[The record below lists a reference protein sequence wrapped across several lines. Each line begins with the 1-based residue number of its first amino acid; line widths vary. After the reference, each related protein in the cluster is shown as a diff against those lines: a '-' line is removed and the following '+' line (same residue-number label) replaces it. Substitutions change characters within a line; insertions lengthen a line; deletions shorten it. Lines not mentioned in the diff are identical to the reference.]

1 MKVRLGIDV
10 GGTFTDAVAI
20 NSDTYELIGYV
31 KAPTTHTAREG
42 VAAGIIEVI
51 RMVMD
56 KYNLKPEDVSFI
68 AHGTTQATNALLEG
82 DVAKVGIVGI
92 GNGLEGLKAKTDT
105 QVGNIELAENKH
117 LYTEHDYIDFAKGDN
132 KRIEAAIQG
141 LLGKGA
147 GVIVAS
153 GAFSVD
159 DPTAE
164 KAVLEQCAADAVLS
178 TGSYEISKLYGL
190 KIRTRTAAI
199 NASILPKMIETAD
212 MTNESVR
219 KAAIKSPLMIMRCDG
234 GVMDVQEVKTRPILT
249 MLSGPAAGVAGALM
263 YEKIS
268 NGIFLEV
275 GGTSTD
281 MSAVKDGQVMVN
293 YAQVGGHKT
302 YVNSLDVRTVGIAGG
317 SLIRLSK
324 KGVVDVG
331 PRSAHIAKLKYCCFT
346 DTDKL
351 GDLMVRL
358 FRPID
363 GDPDDYLALDSNDGN
378 SYALTVSCAANYLR
392 YVHKEDYSHGNE
404 ESVGVALRAAAD
416 YCGTTPEDI
425 AEQILQKATDRVVS
439 VVKELAADYNIDLN
453 FCELIGGGG
462 GASAVV
468 PFTAKRMGLS
478 HRIAKNAEVIS
489 PIGVALAM
497 VREMV
502 ERVVLNPTDQDVLRI
517 RNEAF
522 NAAVNSG
529 ANPEAT
535 NVVVEVDTSK
545 NVVRAIAS
553 GTTELR
559 TKEMSRKALSEEQI
573 LDKAAESFALPKENV
588 QILAGTGKVYVLE
601 GIIKKPVFFG
611 LFSKTTRSIRVID
624 NDGVIR
630 LQRKDGTIRELRPDK
645 WEQDL
650 GWAIDNATGYN
661 DGGEEIPD
669 VFILFDKQIKSFT
682 GLINKKQILSL
693 AGVEMQGISK
703 DTKVYVL
710 MSSR

>member
-1 MKVRLGIDV
+1 
-10 GGTFTDAVAI
+10 
-20 NSDTYELIGYV
+20 
-31 KAPTTHTAREG
+31 
-42 VAAGIIEVI
+42 
-51 RMVMD
+51 
-56 KYNLKPEDVSFI
+56 
-68 AHGTTQATNALLEG
+68 
-82 DVAKVGIVGI
+82 
-92 GNGLEGLKAKTDT
+92 
-105 QVGNIELAENKH
+105 
-117 LYTEHDYIDFAKGDN
+117 
-132 KRIEAAIQG
+132 
-141 LLGKGA
+141 
-147 GVIVAS
+147 
-153 GAFSVD
+153 
-159 DPTAE
+159 
-164 KAVLEQCAADAVLS
+164 
-178 TGSYEISKLYGL
+178 
-190 KIRTRTAAI
+190 
-199 NASILPKMIETAD
+199 
-212 MTNESVR
+212 
-219 KAAIKSPLMIMRCDG
+219 
-234 GVMDVQEVKTRPILT
+234 
-249 MLSGPAAGVAGALM
+249 
-263 YEKIS
+263 
-268 NGIFLEV
+268 
-275 GGTSTD
+275 
-281 MSAVKDGQVMVN
+281 
-293 YAQVGGHKT
+293 
-302 YVNSLDVRTVGIAGG
+302 
-317 SLIRLSK
+317 
-324 KGVVDVG
+324 
-331 PRSAHIAKLKYCCFT
+331 
-346 DTDKL
+346 
-351 GDLMVRL
+351 
-358 FRPID
+358 
-363 GDPDDYLALDSNDGN
+363 
-378 SYALTVSCAANYLR
+378 
-392 YVHKEDYSHGNE
+392 
-404 ESVGVALRAAAD
+404 
-416 YCGTTPEDI
+416 
-425 AEQILQKATDRVVS
+425 
-439 VVKELAADYNIDLN
+439 
-453 FCELIGGGG
+453 
-462 GASAVV
+462 
-468 PFTAKRMGLS
+468 MGLS